1 MKEIEELYIL
11 YKQDVYQYLLS
22 LTHNPT
28 LSEDILSDTFVS
40 AITSI
45 NSFKGHSSVKTWL
58 FSIARNTWLQ
68 RLRKEKPAVEFNDL
82 VGLYVTENL
91 SESFITKQTINRIKQ
106 LLQEKDERTQQ
117 IAHLRIEGYSF
128 LEIAHKVGVS
138 ENSARV
144 INYRTRNWIKFV
156 IEEEEKA

>member
-1 MKEIEELYIL
+1 MKEIEELYIQ

-45 NSFKGHSSVKTWL
+45 NTFKGHSSVKTWL

-91 SESFITKQTINRIKQ
+91 SE
-106 LLQEKDERTQQ
+106 
-117 IAHLRIEGYSF
+117 
-128 LEIAHKVGVS
+128 
-138 ENSARV
+138 
-144 INYRTRNWIKFV
+144 
-156 IEEEEKA
+156 